1 MVYIPE
7 LRMHVMTSRPQ
18 EEVTAAFRDQHQR
31 EKVTMGSLTKTGY
44 CPKPK
49 EQARQEKT
57 RGWVG

>member
-1 MVYIPE
+1 MVFIPE
-7 LRMHVMTSRPQ
+7 LRMHVYTSKPVSEVIKIFRAQHDQ
-18 EEVTAAFRDQHQR
+18 ER
-31 EKVTMGSLTKTGY
+31 VTMGSLTSTGY